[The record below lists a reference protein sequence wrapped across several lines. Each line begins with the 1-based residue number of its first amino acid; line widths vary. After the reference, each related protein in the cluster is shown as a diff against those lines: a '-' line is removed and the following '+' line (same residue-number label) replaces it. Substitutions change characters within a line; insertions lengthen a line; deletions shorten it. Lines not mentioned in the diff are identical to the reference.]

1 MRLKEPYFL
10 WYRLV
15 KYGIMKVRK
24 DWLMNIAILG
34 FGTVGKG
41 VYEIVTNNGLTYI
54 NVAKIFR
61 RKGSEMTLPIET
73 DDIDSILNDDSI
85 DTIVEC
91 MGGLSPAKEYIVR
104 AMEKGKNVVT
114 ANKMVVAT
122 YYDELIELSDK
133 NDVYF
138 LFEASVGG
146 GIPWI
151 ENLSRVGF
159 VDDVR
164 GFKGI
169 LNGTTNYILDRMTNE
184 GFEFDVALMQV
195 QELGYAE
202 KDPSSDIDGDDVL
215 YKTIISANVATK
227 KSFAM
232 DGLLKL
238 GIRNILKRDIDY
250 FKENNLVCKLIAEY
264 DRDKNMIMVMPELFG
279 KEQSISN
286 VPLNFNYVELECK
299 TSGRLSFEG
308 QGAGRFPTAFSIV
321 EDLIRIDQQTVVPI
335 FTTEKVVVEYP
346 DFEEKFYVRYKN
358 DEVEIKN
365 GMSVEEIKNPE
376 IAFIAKIN

>member
-1 MRLKEPYFL
+1 
-10 WYRLV
+10 
-15 KYGIMKVRK
+15 
-24 DWLMNIAILG
+24 MNIAILG

-286 VPLNFNYVELECK
+286 VPLNFKLCGTRV
-299 TSGRLSFEG
+299 
-308 QGAGRFPTAFSIV
+308 QDIW
-321 EDLIRIDQQTVVPI
+321 
-335 FTTEKVVVEYP
+335 
-346 DFEEKFYVRYKN
+346 
-358 DEVEIKN
+358 
-365 GMSVEEIKNPE
+365 
-376 IAFIAKIN
+376 

>member
-1 MRLKEPYFL
+1 
-10 WYRLV
+10 
-15 KYGIMKVRK
+15 
-24 DWLMNIAILG
+24 MNIAILG

-279 KEQSISN
+279 KEQPISN